1 VRSAPS
7 YNPVGLVHSSDIS
20 VETRTIAYPWAI
32 PSNPTFLVDCRST
45 PTLASDSIPVAGGP
59 PSPNRPLF
67 RTWRATAGVV
77 CLLLSS
83 RRMPLRP
90 DARTSVTTRPFDSPF
105 AGCVVVLL
113 TALLGPAQPLA
124 QEAVLTPHVRPESRD
139 ARRFVEE
146 AMEKSA
152 TIRELIDRL
161 AESDVVAYVRFRAL
175 GEIGVD
181 GRLRFLAA
189 TTAQRYVVIDLACA
203 RPRVDEIAIFGHELH
218 HALEIAAAPSIV
230 NSPTLAEYYA
240 RAGIETGG
248 IAGVRMFETRAARAT
263 AEIVRKEVFAAP
275 ERRTYGQ

>member
-1 VRSAPS
+1 
-7 YNPVGLVHSSDIS
+7 
-20 VETRTIAYPWAI
+20 
-32 PSNPTFLVDCRST
+32 
-45 PTLASDSIPVAGGP
+45 
-59 PSPNRPLF
+59 
-67 RTWRATAGVV
+67 VV

-90 DARTSVTTRPFDSPF
+90 DARTSVTTRPFDSPPF
-105 AGCVVVLL
+105 AGCAVVLL

-124 QEAVLTPHVRPESRD
+124 QEAVLTPHIRPESRD

-161 AESDVVAYVRFRAL
+161 AESDVVAYVRFRAF

-203 RPRVDEIAIFGHELH
+203 RPRIDEIAIFGHELH
-218 HALEIAAAPSIV
+218 HALEIAAAPTIV

-240 RAGIETGG
+240 RAGIELGG